1 MFAQRTRANT
11 ARRKTPQFQLP
22 ASQIFE
28 STRETKREPIMRNRT
43 AVFFTAAT
51 LALFGTVAFAQAPFP
66 SVTVKKLKDNVYMAE
81 GGGGNSTI
89 VIGQN
94 GVIVVDAKNREP
106 DGKQLVEEV
115 GKLTNKPITTVI
127 LTHSDPDHVRGL
139 GGFPKGLT
147 IIAHENDKK
156 EIEQDLAAGG
166 RASPPKEY
174 LPNKV
179 VTQTRESMTIEGVK
193 MTLIHIAP
201 AHTSGDL
208 AVYFPDYKL
217 IASGDL
223 IGDGDPTLHLEKHG
237 SSEGWIRFVSAL
249 VDVDADTYVRGH
261 ADVATKEQVRV
272 VLAKAEAK
280 RARIVDLVKQ
290 GKSLDDIKQA
300 FGEPLKPPGRFP
312 TFTETTYEELTRK

>member
-1 MFAQRTRANT
+1 MAA
-11 ARRKTPQFQLP
+11 L
-22 ASQIFE
+22 
-28 STRETKREPIMRNRT
+28 
-43 AVFFTAAT
+43 FTAAT
-51 LALFGTVAFAQAPFP
+51 LVFFGTVAFAQAPFP
-66 SVTVKKLKDNVYMAE
+66 PVTVKKLKDNVYMAE

-106 DGKQLVEEV
+106 DGKKLVDEV

-139 GGFPKGLT
+139 AGFPKGLT

-156 EIEQDLAAGG
+156 EIEEELARGG
-166 RASPPKEY
+166 AQAPPKEY

-179 VTQTRESMTIEGVK
+179 VAQARESTTIEGVK
-193 MTLIHIAP
+193 MTLIHVAP

-208 AVYFPDYKL
+208 AVYFPDYKVV
-217 IASGDL
+217 ASGDL

-249 VDVDADTYVRGH
+249 VDLDADTYVRGH
-261 ADVATKEQVRV
+261 ADVATREQVRR
-272 VLAKAEAK
+272 VLANGEAK
-280 RARIVDLVKQ
+280 RTRIVDLVKQ
-290 GKSLDDIKQA
+290 GKSLDDIRQA